1 MRREKKL
8 SSAPSKEMMDLFSN
22 RHLVIKILNRFFT
35 LEFRFKIGRVGMEGR
50 KDTEP
55 ISSDTVDGLE
65 TVRLR
70 YPPHR
75 LVVVIQ

>member
-1 MRREKKL
+1 MRQEKKL
-8 SSAPSKEMMDLFSN
+8 SSAPSKEMMDLFFESPSSN
-22 RHLVIKILNRFFT
+22 KNIKSIFHARIQIQDW
-35 LEFRFKIGRVGMEGR
+35 KGWDGR

-65 TVRLR
+65 AVRLR

-75 LVVVIQ
+75 HGVVIQ